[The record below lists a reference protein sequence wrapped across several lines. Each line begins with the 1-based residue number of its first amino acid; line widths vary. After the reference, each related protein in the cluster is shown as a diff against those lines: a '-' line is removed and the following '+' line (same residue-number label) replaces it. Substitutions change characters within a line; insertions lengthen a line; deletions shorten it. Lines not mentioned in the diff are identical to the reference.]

1 MPSKAKGLHHP
12 GRLCRNS
19 MPGRRP
25 RHLATEHT
33 GKAGELRYG
42 VSGPGH
48 WAAEQAR
55 KAAGLRLW
63 SGRAGYLAE
72 EQAKEAGGVRRPTP
86 ARHSAS
92 AHAPPPPPLPG
103 LPCSLCFC
111 LGALPS
117 PPWEK
122 RASRIPILPGSHGVA
137 EGGGRRTP
145 VRSPGS
151 GRRRQENRRH
161 RVPSDSPPF

>member
-1 MPSKAKGLHHP
+1 MRLRRQRASTTQADFAGTVCQGGGRAFGNRAYREGRGTPVWSMRP
-12 GRLCRNS
+12 GALGGRASQEGGRTPVMEWACRVF
-19 MPGRRP
+19 GRR
-25 RHLATEHT
+25 A
-33 GKAGELRYG
+33 GKGGG
-42 VSGPGH
+42 VASG
-48 WAAEQAR
+48 A
-55 KAAGLRLW
+55 LRL
-63 SGRAGYLAE
+63 
-72 EQAKEAGGVRRPTP
+72 T
-86 ARHSAS
+86 
-92 AHAPPPPPLPG
+92 PPLPG

>member
-1 MPSKAKGLHHP
+1 MRLRRQRASTTQADFAGTVCQGGSRAFASTASQEGGQAFGGTADKGGGRAFDNRAYREGRGTPVWSKRP
-12 GRLCRNS
+12 GAFGSTASQEGGRTPVMEWACRVF
-19 MPGRRP
+19 GRR
-25 RHLATEHT
+25 A
-33 GKAGELRYG
+33 GKG
-42 VSGPGH
+42 
-48 WAAEQAR
+48 
-55 KAAGLRLW
+55 
-63 SGRAGYLAE
+63 
-72 EQAKEAGGVRRPTP
+72 
-86 ARHSAS
+86 
-92 AHAPPPPPLPG
+92 G

-151 GRRRQENRRH
+151 GRRRQGNRRH

>member
-1 MPSKAKGLHHP
+1 MCLRRQRASTTQADF
-12 GRLCRNS
+12 CRNS
-19 MPGRRP
+19 MPRRQPGIGRQSKPGRRP
-25 RHLATEHT
+25 RHSAAQQTKEAPGHLTTEHT

-63 SGRAGYLAE
+63 SVRAGYLAE
-72 EQAKEAGGVRRPTP
+72 EQAKG
-86 ARHSAS
+86 
-92 AHAPPPPPLPG
+92 G

-151 GRRRQENRRH
+151 GRRRQGNRRH